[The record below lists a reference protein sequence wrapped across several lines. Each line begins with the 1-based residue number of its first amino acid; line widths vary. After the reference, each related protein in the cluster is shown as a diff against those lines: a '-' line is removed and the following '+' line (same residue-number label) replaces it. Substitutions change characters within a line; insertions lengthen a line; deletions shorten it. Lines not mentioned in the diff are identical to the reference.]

1 MKFLLEHLKTHV
13 DMPASTRE
21 SRELLDDVGIEVKSV
36 DATAVGTVFNC
47 ELLANRGDH
56 YCYEGVARE
65 VSGRTDAPLR
75 YPKLRKLDVH
85 AADATR
91 VKIESPLCLVYTVT
105 ELFAPVIPSEARNLG
120 GRGADD
126 QPLSP
131 LPHGSLAHARDD
143 KAPLPPEVL
152 APLTAADVHSISAPV
167 DASNL
172 ANFDIGQPTHA
183 FDADK
188 IDGPITIRL
197 SRKGERAWML
207 FTPEAVEIPKGT
219 LVIADDSKIL
229 GIAGVIGCV
238 ESGISD
244 KTTRILL
251 ESACFDPVAVRIAS
265 RQLNQNTDAAARFM
279 RGGDPTLPLIGAAR
293 VAYLLE
299 QHAGYR
305 VGNAYRAGEWKD
317 PERKITVDVKKTG
330 RFIGAELSAFAMAER
345 LTRYGFTVEL
355 HDDNTLI
362 VTVPPR
368 RLWDVNFEADIAE
381 ELLKSVGYNNT
392 PITLPTVQMGALPSH
407 VENVGE
413 RVNEVLVAEGFYEIF
428 TDSFYGR
435 GVRERL
441 GITEGDPL
449 WPHVEMQNSIE
460 RNYSLMRNNTIAQ
473 ALDALAANVNNKLAN
488 VKIFEWV
495 RIYLPDL
502 SERGVLWAL
511 ANGRDRGPFWADKGR
526 PADAIYLKGI
536 VEQLRLELRVDL
548 KIGATDGH
556 RLERFF
562 HPRRRGGVW
571 LNDRIVG
578 IFGELHPLLLQRF
591 DIKRQRPV
599 YLEIET
605 DALFTTPLPR
615 VYTDPP
621 TRQPI
626 VRSVAYA
633 IPSGIPASAIRDAL
647 ASAAP
652 PFLREIRIVDV
663 YEIPNDPRR
672 ARAVTFEIEY
682 LSEEALT
689 GETINAATEAMMAA
703 VVLRFGDQGVSL
715 RA

>member
-1 MKFLLEHLKTHV
+1 VKFLLEHLRTHV
-13 DMPASTRE
+13 DMPESARE
-21 SRELLDDVGIEVKSV
+21 ARELLDDVGIEVKSV
-36 DATAVGTVFNC
+36 ETNDIGTVFNC

-56 YCYEGVARE
+56 YCYQGIARE
-65 VSGRTDAPLR
+65 ASGRTGSPLH
-75 YPKLRKLDVH
+75 YPKLRKLDVQP
-85 AADATR
+85 ADATR
-91 VKIESPLCLVYTVT
+91 VNIETPLCLVYTVT
-105 ELFAPVIPSEARNLG
+105 ELFRDAKGV
-120 GRGADD
+120 
-126 QPLSP
+126 
-131 LPHGSLAHARDD
+131 LPT
-143 KAPLPPEVL
+143 EVL
-152 APLTAADVHSISAPV
+152 APLIAADVHSINAPV

-172 ANFDIGQPTHA
+172 TNFDIGQPTHA
-183 FDADK
+183 FDADT

-197 SRKGERAWML
+197 SRKGEKAWML
-207 FTPEAVEIPKGT
+207 FTPGAVEIPEGT
-219 LVIADDSKIL
+219 LVIADNSKIL

-265 RQLNQNTDAAARFM
+265 RQLNQQTDAAARFM
-279 RGGDPTLPLIGAAR
+279 RGGDPTLPLLGAAR

-305 VGNAYRAGEWKD
+305 VGNAYTAGDWKN
-317 PERKITVDVKKTG
+317 PMRTIEVDVAKTN
-330 RFIGAELSAFAMAER
+330 RFVGTELSPFAMTDR
-345 LTRYGFTVEL
+345 LTRYGFTVEVPEDGGKL
-355 HDDNTLI
+355 L
-362 VTVPPR
+362 VTVPPH

-381 ELLKSVGYNNT
+381 EVLKSVGYNNT
-392 PITLPTVQMGALPSH
+392 PITLPTVEMGALPSH
-407 VENVGE
+407 AENVAE
-413 RVNEVLVAEGFYEIF
+413 LVNEVFVAEGFYEIF

-435 GVRERL
+435 GVRDRL
-441 GITEGDPL
+441 GISEGDPL

-488 VKIFEWV
+488 VKIFEWA
-495 RIYLPDL
+495 RIYMPDL
-502 SERGVLWAL
+502 SEQSILWAL
-511 ANGRDRGPFWADKGR
+511 ANGRDRGPFWGDKGR
-526 PADAIYLKGI
+526 PADAVYLKGI
-536 VEQLRLELRVDL
+536 LEQLRLELRVDL

-562 HPRRRGGVW
+562 HPGRRAGIV
-571 LNDRIVG
+571 LNDQLVG
-578 IFGELHPLLLQRF
+578 IFGEVHPLLVQRF

-599 YLEIET
+599 YLEISV
-605 DALFTTPLPR
+605 DALNAPPLPR
-615 VYTDPP
+615 AYSEPP
-621 TRQPI
+621 SRQPI
-626 VRSVAYA
+626 VRNVAYA
-633 IPSGIPASAIRDAL
+633 IPAGIPATAIRDAL

-663 YEIPNDPRR
+663 YEIPNDPQR

-703 VVLRFGDQGVSL
+703 VASTFGDRGVAQ

>member
-1 MKFLLEHLKTHV
+1 VKFLLEHLRTHV
-13 DMPASTRE
+13 DMPASTHDA
-21 SRELLDDVGIEVKSV
+21 RELLDEVGIEVKSV
-36 DATAVGTVFNC
+36 DTTEVGTVFNC

-65 VSGRTDAPLR
+65 VSGRTGDRLR
-75 YPKLRKLDVH
+75 YVKLRKLDVH
-85 AADATR
+85 HAEETR

-105 ELFAPVIPSEARNLG
+105 ELF
-120 GRGADD
+120 RGDA
-126 QPLSP
+126 S
-131 LPHGSLAHARDD
+131 GT
-143 KAPLPPEVL
+143 LPPDVL
-152 APLTAADVHSISAPV
+152 APLTAADVHSINAPV

-172 ANFDIGQPTHA
+172 TNFDTGQPTHA
-183 FDADK
+183 FDADT

-197 SRKGERAWML
+197 SRRGEKAWML
-207 FTPEAVEIPKGT
+207 FTPAAVDIPEGT

-238 ESGISD
+238 ESGITD

-265 RQLNQNTDAAARFM
+265 RQLNQATDAAARFM
-279 RGGDPTLPLIGAAR
+279 RGGDPTTPLVGAAR
-293 VAYLLE
+293 VAHLLE

-305 VGNAYRAGEWKD
+305 VGNAYTAGDWKD
-317 PERKITVDVKKTG
+317 PQRKIEVNVAKTN
-330 RFIGAELSAFAMAER
+330 RFIGTELSALAMAER
-345 LTRYGFTVEL
+345 LTRYGFTVEPQ
-355 HDDNTLI
+355 DETLT

-368 RLWDVNFEADIAE
+368 RLWDVHFEADIAE

-441 GITEGDPL
+441 GLTEGDPL

-488 VKIFEWV
+488 VKMFEWA

-502 SERGVLWAL
+502 SEQGIVWAL
-511 ANGRDRGPFWADKGR
+511 ANGQDRGPFWADKGR
-526 PADAIYLKGI
+526 PADAIYLKGV
-536 VEQLRLELRVDL
+536 VEQLRLDLRIDL
-548 KIGATDGH
+548 QIGATDGH

-562 HPRRRGGVW
+562 HPGRRAGVW
-571 LNDRIVG
+571 LNGKIVG
-578 IFGELHPLLLQRF
+578 IFGELHPLLVQRF

-599 YLEIET
+599 YLELET
-605 DALFTTPLPR
+605 SALFTEPRPR
-615 VYTDPP
+615 VYTEPP
-621 TRQPI
+621 TRQPV
-626 VRSVAYA
+626 VRNVAYA
-633 IPSGIPASAIRDAL
+633 IPAGIPAAAIRDAL

-652 PFLREIRIVDV
+652 PFLREIRMVDV
-663 YEIPNDPRR
+663 FEIPNDPQR

-682 LSEEALT
+682 LSDEALT
-689 GETINAATEAMMAA
+689 GETINAATEAMM
-703 VVLRFGDQGVSL
+703 VTVKLKFGDRGVTL
-715 RA
+715 RG

>member
-1 MKFLLEHLKTHV
+1 VKFLLEHLRTHV
-13 DMPASTRE
+13 DMPVSTHDA
-21 SRELLDDVGIEVKSV
+21 RELLDEVGIEVKSV
-36 DATAVGTVFNC
+36 DTNEVGTVFNC

-65 VSGRTDAPLR
+65 VSGRTGDRLR
-75 YPKLRKLDVH
+75 YVKLRKLDVH
-85 AADATR
+85 QADATR

-105 ELFAPVIPSEARNLG
+105 ELF
-120 GRGADD
+120 RGDASGTLTPD
-126 QPLSP
+126 
-131 LPHGSLAHARDD
+131 
-143 KAPLPPEVL
+143 VL

-172 ANFDIGQPTHA
+172 TNFDTGQPTHA
-183 FDADK
+183 FDADA

-197 SRKGERAWML
+197 SRKGEKAWML
-207 FTPEAVEIPKGT
+207 FTPAAVEIPEGT

-238 ESGISD
+238 ESGITD
-244 KTTRILL
+244 ETTRILL

-265 RQLNQNTDAAARFM
+265 RQLNQATDAAARFM
-279 RGGDPTLPLIGAAR
+279 RGGDPTTPLVGAAR

-305 VGNAYRAGEWKD
+305 VGNAYTAGDWKD
-317 PERKITVDVKKTG
+317 PQRKIEVNVAKTN
-330 RFIGAELSAFAMAER
+330 RFIGTELSAFAMAER
-345 LTRYGFTVEL
+345 LTRYGFAVEP
-355 HDDNTLI
+355 HDETLT

-368 RLWDVNFEADIAE
+368 RLWDVHFEADIAE

-407 VENVGE
+407 VENAGE

-441 GITEGDPL
+441 GVTEGDPL

-488 VKIFEWV
+488 VKMFEWA

-502 SERGVLWAL
+502 SEQGILWAL

-548 KIGATDGH
+548 QIGATDGH

-562 HPRRRGGVW
+562 HPGRRAGVW
-571 LNDRIVG
+571 LNGKIVG
-578 IFGELHPLLLQRF
+578 IFGELHPLLVQRF

-599 YLEIET
+599 YLELET
-605 DALFTTPLPR
+605 SALFTEPRPR
-615 VYTDPP
+615 VYTEPP
-621 TRQPI
+621 TRQP
-626 VRSVAYA
+626 VMRNVAYA
-633 IPSGIPASAIRDAL
+633 IPAGIPAAAIRDAL

-652 PFLREIRIVDV
+652 PFLREIRMVDV
-663 YEIPNDPRR
+663 FEIPNDPQR

-682 LSEEALT
+682 LSDEALT

-703 VVLRFGDQGVSL
+703 VTREYGNRGVLL